1 AQLLPTREEFGD
13 LWRYVKSRCAQ
24 GPWEES
30 ATHLPRNL
38 MEATGRR
45 QTYSRAMVCIE
56 VLAERG
62 LIIAKKEGDRLQLS
76 LTEFAG
82 KADLEAS
89 GVMVKLREQAEEI

>member
-1 AQLLPTREEFGD
+1 
-13 LWRYVKSRCAQ
+13 
-24 GPWEES
+24 
-30 ATHLPRNL
+30 PRNL

-89 GVMVKLREQAEEI
+89 GVMVKLRKQAGGTASSVTARRAVPPRVKEEVI